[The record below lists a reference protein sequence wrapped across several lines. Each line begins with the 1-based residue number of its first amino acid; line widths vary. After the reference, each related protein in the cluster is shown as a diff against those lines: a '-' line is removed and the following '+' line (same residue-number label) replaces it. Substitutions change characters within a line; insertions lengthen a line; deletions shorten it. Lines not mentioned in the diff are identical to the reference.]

1 MKWKYEPKKYLCA
14 KFSISP
20 RIICFLANFLLLQKL
35 RSWSQLYKLL
45 VNCWF
50 RPAALT
56 QSFGFWTILVNCH
69 ALLWCKVQRLG
80 FVQRCNRLKAFLQP
94 ALGAKCCQSVKDA
107 PGLAKCHQSVSPQC
121 QWCTRS
127 GLPALAQVLQVT
139 NLYFSSWSNS
149 KWSIRH
155 SCYWSCEF
163 CSLLWYISNEH
174 EAVNWSIPNMT
185 KHDKNSTRDTH

>member
-56 QSFGFWTILVNCH
+56 RTFGFWTILVNCH
-69 ALLWCKVQRLG
+69 ALLWCKVQRLD

-94 ALGAKCCQSVKDA
+94 ALGAKCCQNVKDA
-107 PGLAKCHQSVSPQC
+107 PGLAKCCQSVELHNANGAPGLAFLHLYRFYSLQIFILALG
-121 QWCTRS
+121 QIQSGRS
-127 GLPALAQVLQVT
+127 DIHATDHVNFV
-139 NLYFSSWSNS
+139 
-149 KWSIRH
+149 
-155 SCYWSCEF
+155 
-163 CSLLWYISNEH
+163 LLWYISNEH